1 MHRREDACIGQCREG
16 GARCKHLETAMN
28 WNVRRWGQGVWAR
41 LRHSLRRGR
50 DARPGDDGAA
60 AVAPAVS
67 SAGVLWPVAG
77 LLLLGTIAW
86 VVLGFVRNP
95 PLAGVAPG
103 EIGVRTNRLTGSST
117 QVLEGSVL
125 LVPGIHQMRRI
136 SLREQVYQ
144 AAQPGEAPFQSI
156 EGLSF
161 NVDLTVRYA
170 LDRDKLA
177 TTAVYL
183 PEDVGN
189 DVIAPR
195 VQGVIYKVFARYSM
209 REIFSTKRPEIQ
221 QAIERDLTP
230 LLAADGVQLRA
241 VTLGKIELP
250 AEYRAGLE
258 RLLAEEL
265 ATEKMKYTL
274 ELKEKQ
280 VKQTELEGLAEK
292 ARREKQAE
300 AAGNEQII
308 AARAQAEAMK
318 HVLPFKQKQI
328 EQRQLE
334 MQADKIARVQTAE
347 ANAEARRIEV
357 AAEAESRRKLAEAE
371 AYRLQVTGKASSE
384 QLARDG
390 ELLSQHPLLIQKV
403 MADKLSDKV
412 QVIIAPTPADGGF
425 IGNAVI
431 GATQQQLQQRGA
443 LRQAGQG
450 SQVAAAAG
458 Q

>member
-1 MHRREDACIGQCREG
+1 
-16 GARCKHLETAMN
+16 MN
-28 WNVRRWGQGVWAR
+28 WNVRRWGQDVWAR
-41 LRHSLRRGR
+41 IVRGVRSRRYQ
-50 DARPGDDGAA
+50 RPDEA
-60 AVAPAVS
+60 
-67 SAGVLWPVAG
+67 SAGVAAPATKAWQPNLPLVAG
-77 LLLLGTIAW
+77 LLLLAGTLW
-86 VVLGFVRNP
+86 LGVSVLRNP
-95 PLAGVAPG
+95 PLAGITPG
-103 EIGVRTNRLTGSST
+103 EIGVRSNRLTGSTT
-117 QVLEGSVL
+117 QVTGGSVL
-125 LVPGIHQMRRI
+125 VLPGVHQLRRI
-136 SLREQVYQ
+136 SLREQTYQ
-144 AAQPGEAPFQSI
+144 AAQPGESPFQSL
-156 EGLSF
+156 EGMSF

-177 TTAVYL
+177 TTAASL
-183 PEDVGN
+183 PEDIGAE
-189 DVIAPR
+189 VIAPR
-195 VQGVIYKVFARYSM
+195 VQGVIYKVFARYGM

-221 QAIERDLTP
+221 QAIEKELTP
-230 LLAADGVQLRA
+230 LLASDGVLLRA

-250 AEYRAGLE
+250 PEYRAGLE

-280 VKQTELEGLAEK
+280 VKQSELEALAEK

-308 AARAQAEAMK
+308 AAKAQAEAMK

-347 ANAEARRIEV
+347 ANAEARKIEV
-357 AAEAESRRKLAEAE
+357 TAEADARRKLAEAD
-371 AYRLQVTGKASSE
+371 AYRLQVTGKANSE
-384 QLARDG
+384 QMARDG

-425 IGNAVI
+425 IGSAVI
-431 GATQQQLQQRGA
+431 GATSQQLQQQRGG
-443 LRQAGQG
+443 LRQAATAAA
-450 SQVAAAAG
+450 VAAAQG

>member
-1 MHRREDACIGQCREG
+1 M
-16 GARCKHLETAMN
+16 
-28 WNVRRWGQGVWAR
+28 
-41 LRHSLRRGR
+41 
-50 DARPGDDGAA
+50 
-60 AVAPAVS
+60 
-67 SAGVLWPVAG
+67 
-77 LLLLGTIAW
+77 
-86 VVLGFVRNP
+86 
-95 PLAGVAPG
+95 
-103 EIGVRTNRLTGSST
+103 
-117 QVLEGSVL
+117 
-125 LVPGIHQMRRI
+125 
-136 SLREQVYQ
+136 
-144 AAQPGEAPFQSI
+144 
-156 EGLSF
+156 SF

-177 TTAVYL
+177 TTAASL
-183 PEDVGN
+183 PEDIGAE
-189 DVIAPR
+189 VIAPR
-195 VQGVIYKVFARYSM
+195 VQGVIYKVFARYGM

-221 QAIERDLTP
+221 QAIEKELTP
-230 LLAADGVQLRA
+230 LLASDGVLLRA

-250 AEYRAGLE
+250 PEYRAGLE

-280 VKQTELEGLAEK
+280 VKQSELEALAEK

-308 AARAQAEAMK
+308 AAKAQAEAMK

-347 ANAEARRIEV
+347 ANAEARKIEV
-357 AAEAESRRKLAEAE
+357 TAEADARRKLAEAD
-371 AYRLQVTGKASSE
+371 AYRLQVTGKANSE
-384 QLARDG
+384 QMARDG

-425 IGNAVI
+425 IGSAVI
-431 GATQQQLQQRGA
+431 GATSQQLQQQRGA
-443 LRQAGQG
+443 LRQAATAAA
-450 SQVAAAAG
+450 VAAAQG

>member
-1 MHRREDACIGQCREG
+1 
-16 GARCKHLETAMN
+16 MN
-28 WNVRRWGQGVWAR
+28 WNVRRWVQGVWMQMRRALQQRRYAR
-41 LRHSLRRGR
+41 AQAGR
-50 DARPGDDGAA
+50 DGEPFEAPAA
-60 AVAPAVS
+60 AQPSLVRPAVT
-67 SAGVLWPVAG
+67 L
-77 LLLLGTIAW
+77 I
-86 VVLGFVRNP
+86 VLGITGWAVYSLVRHP
-95 PLAGVAPG
+95 PLEGVAPG
-103 EIGVRTNRLTGSST
+103 EIGVRTNRLTGSTT
-117 QVLEGSVL
+117 QVLEGSVVVL
-125 LVPGIHQMRRI
+125 PGVHQLRRI
-136 SLREQVYQ
+136 SLREQTYQ
-144 AAQPGEAPFQSI
+144 AAQPGEAPFQSV

-177 TTAVYL
+177 TTVATL
-183 PEDVGN
+183 PEDIGN

-195 VQGVIYKVFARYSM
+195 VQGVIYKVFAHYSM
-209 REIFSTKRPEIQ
+209 REIFSTKRHEIQ
-221 QAIERDLTP
+221 RTIETALGP
-230 LLAADGVQLRA
+230 ELAADGVQLRA

-280 VKQTELEGLAEK
+280 VKQNELEALAEK

-334 MQADKIARVQTAE
+334 MQAEKIARVQAAE
-347 ANAEARRIEV
+347 ANAEARKIEV

-371 AYRLQVTGKASSE
+371 AYRLQVTGKATSE

-431 GATQQQLQQRGA
+431 GATQQQLQQRGT

-450 SQVAAAAG
+450 AASAQVAAAQG

>member
-1 MHRREDACIGQCREG
+1 MWG
-16 GARCKHLETAMN
+16 
-28 WNVRRWGQGVWAR
+28 VRRWGQGVWTR
-41 LRHSLRRGR
+41 LRGR
-50 DARPGDDGAA
+50 VAQGQARPADQAELVAA
-60 AVAPAVS
+60 SPRDLRPIAALLVLGVVGWGVY
-67 SAGVLWPVAG
+67 GVL
-77 LLLLGTIAW
+77 
-86 VVLGFVRNP
+86 RNP
-95 PLAGVAPG
+95 PMAGVAPG
-103 EIGVRTNRLTGSST
+103 EIGVRVNRLTGGTT
-117 QVLEGSVL
+117 QVTEGSVL
-125 LVPGIHQMRRI
+125 LLPGVHDLRRI
-136 SLREQVYQ
+136 SLREQTYQ
-144 AAQPGEAPFQSI
+144 ATQPGEAPFQSV

-177 TTAVYL
+177 AMAATL

-189 DVIAPR
+189 EVIAPR
-195 VQGVIYKVFARYSM
+195 VQGVIYKVFSRYGM
-209 REIFSTKRPEIQ
+209 REIFSSKRAEIQ
-221 QAIERDLTP
+221 QAIQTDLAA
-230 LLAADGVQLRA
+230 LLAADGIQLRA
-241 VTLGKIELP
+241 VTLGKVELP
-250 AEYRAGLE
+250 ADYRAGME

-280 VKQTELEGLAEK
+280 VKQTELEALADK

-300 AAGNEQII
+300 AAGNEQVI

-334 MQADKIARVQTAE
+334 MQAEKIARVQAAE
-347 ANAEARRIEV
+347 ANAEARKIEV

-371 AYRLQVTGKASSE
+371 AYRLQVTGKATSE

-425 IGNAVI
+425 IGSAVI
-431 GATQQQLQQRGA
+431 GATSQQLQQQRTPQ
-443 LRQAGQG
+443 RQAGQVLTA
-450 SQVAAAAG
+450 QG